1 MKRDDL
7 RDRIIPK
14 TIENTDEY
22 QDTGSTEFDTKD
34 LIYLDSHDEQFD
46 GKNTNKD
53 RKIFAT
59 DYAIMNNVYMYIYN
73 IQSTETGNGRGT
85 VDLWLRD
92 ADDEYYINSINGY
105 GEDTWED
112 ANNRNIGLCPS
123 LHYKIQSD
131 MVKQGFWTHKQT
143 KNKNEQFDIREV
155 KDIKGKTIYH
165 TLQIGEYPKTKVDE
179 KLSMVLESLYNEGK
193 IKEGITCTGRWY
205 SSNGQKED
213 LKDYAGK
220 HSPEFEYEGDR
231 YVRVVSYPNR
241 SEYRYSDGTSAGR
254 VGIVRWVKVEPISFK
269 IINWKEMP
277 KSINPK
283 GNGRARYFDLRA
295 EEAITSNIPFYP
307 NDNDGNITMWQNST
321 IRGFFNGIDVRNIQS
336 NGNAE
341 YGASHGGNFTGE
353 CNFLNEAFNLSR
365 QPMIEY
371 TIPDSETEIPDDAF
385 NGCISLKK
393 LIIHAN
399 IKSVGERAFDGLN
412 FKYAYRTETG
422 ELIFSQELPKNK
434 EEYKRIIELSKM
446 KKCFGKIDYS
456 LLVQNK
462 KKIDDI
468 DKLLETLNKNK
479 FKIPY
484 IYGAELIKNGNI
496 RKFYENSDFRFFR
509 SEIPDI
515 NDKLLDFPEGERL
528 SFFKF
533 ATALGCFSAEK
544 IKNKKG
550 KETEVILAQKAASLL
565 STLLKT
571 DKMKLGK
578 YYELFELMPLD
589 SVPNQEFLK
598 FISEEKVKKE
608 KDENGNTIS
617 KESKLE
623 NLELILNLE
632 KDYPG
637 IFVKAMT
644 NFDGVKSLRVTLN
657 ENGKPIRV
665 PWEEALKK
673 FYSKNKYIGI
683 TEENKDIAE
692 LFMGK
697 DLSQETFDKA
707 NMLRKEA
714 KSLNVP
720 EHILGKQI
728 REETILDSIERI
740 KNQTEEELING
751 KQMIEELYDKQFT
764 YEWLSK
770 NDPHNSIMGLFCSCC
785 GTITSGFYGK
795 DIAKSSV
802 IAPDVQNIVIRDS
815 KGDIISKG
823 TMYVNKDKGYG
834 VINDF
839 ELNEK
844 YRNHERCEAGE
855 YNVEETDKEEQERE
869 LIFKA
874 FQRGLKV
881 FAEEYDK
888 QNPDKPLQQI
898 NIGMGYN
905 RLKRQVKRFKEET
918 SDLTVPDEYCFEDAE
933 EGQYILYQRLEQ
945 EIENGGYDR

>member
-1 MKRDDL
+1 MKREDL
-7 RDRIIPK
+7 RDRIIPTTLGNK
-14 TIENTDEY
+14 DEC
-22 QDTGSTEFDTKD
+22 QETGSTEFDTKD
-34 LIYLDSHDEQFD
+34 LIYLDSYAKQFD
-46 GKNTNKD
+46 GKNTKKD
-53 RKIFAT
+53 RRISAT
-59 DYAIMNNVYMYIYN
+59 DYALMNNAYIYEY
-73 IQSTETGNGRGT
+73 QRTETGDNIGT

-92 ADDEYYINSINGY
+92 AEDEYNIISINGY
-105 GEDTWED
+105 GNDEYED
-112 ANNRNIGLCPS
+112 ANDRFVGLCPS
-123 LHYKIQSD
+123 LHYKIPSD
-131 MVKQGFWTHKQT
+131 MAKQGFWRDKQT
-143 KNKNEQFDIREV
+143 KNENEEFNIREV
-155 KDIKGKTIYH
+155 KDIYGKTIYH

-179 KLSMVLESLYNEGK
+179 KLSIVLESLYNEGK

-205 SSNGQKED
+205 SSDGQKED
-213 LKDYAGK
+213 EKDYAGK

-241 SEYRYSDGTSAGR
+241 NSYRYSDGTSAGK
-254 VGIVRWVKVEPISFK
+254 VGTIRWVKVEPISFK
-269 IINWKEMP
+269 IINWNEMP

-307 NDNDGNITMWQNST
+307 NDNDKNITMWQNST

-371 TIPDSETEIPDDAF
+371 VIPDSETEIPDDAF

-393 LIIHAN
+393 LVIHTN
-399 IKSVGERAFDGLN
+399 IKSIGERAFDGLN

-434 EEYKRIIELSKM
+434 EEYKHIIELSKM
-446 KKCFGKIDYS
+446 EKCFGKIDYS
-456 LLVQNK
+456 ILVEN
-462 KKIDDI
+462 KKIDEI
-468 DKLLETLNKNK
+468 DKLLETLDKNK

-484 IYGAELIKNGNI
+484 IYGVELIKNVNVK
-496 RKFYENSDFRFFR
+496 RFCENSDFRFFR
-509 SEIPDI
+509 NEIPDI
-515 NDKLLDFPEGERL
+515 NDKLLDFSEEERL

-533 ATALGCFSAEK
+533 ATALGCFSTEK

-550 KETEVILAQKAASLL
+550 KETEVILAQKATSLL

-571 DKMKLGK
+571 DEMKLGK
-578 YYELFELMPLD
+578 YYELFDLMPLD
-589 SVPNQEFLK
+589 SVSNQEFLK

-644 NFDGVKSLRVTLN
+644 NFDDVKSLRETLN

-683 TEENKDIAE
+683 TEENKDMAE

-707 NMLRKEA
+707 DKLRKEA
-714 KSLNVP
+714 KGLNVP

-740 KNQTEEELING
+740 KNQTEEELTNG

-785 GTITSGFYGK
+785 GTITSPFYGNY
-795 DIAKSSV
+795 IAKSSV
-802 IAPDVQNIVIRDS
+802 IAPDVQNIVIRDA

-823 TMYVNKDKGYG
+823 TMYINKDKGYG

-844 YRNHERCEAGE
+844 YRNHEGDEPGE

-874 FQRGLKV
+874 FQRGLKA

-888 QNPDKPLQQI
+888 QNPDKPLKQI

-918 SDLTVPDEYCFEDAE
+918 SDLTVPADYCFEDAE